1 MPSLQ
6 YFDKLISNVIVFYID
21 SIENFLSD
29 NNKKNFII
37 IFRSKNCGNLYPHNY
52 NFHYC
57 YPIINQ
63 NSLKTKYFIY
73 NCTPKSKT

>member
-29 NNKKNFII
+29 NNDKKISSSFFVQKKIVGIYIPTII
-37 IFRSKNCGNLYPHNY
+37 TS
-52 NFHYC
+52 
-57 YPIINQ
+57 IIA
-63 NSLKTKYFIY
+63 I
-73 NCTPKSKT
+73 P

>member
-29 NNKKNFII
+29 NNKKTSSSFFVKKIVGIYIPTII
-37 IFRSKNCGNLYPHNY
+37 TS
-52 NFHYC
+52 
-57 YPIINQ
+57 
-63 NSLKTKYFIY
+63 
-73 NCTPKSKT
+73 KSKT

>member
-29 NNKKNFII
+29 NNKKTSSSFFVQKKLWEFI
-37 IFRSKNCGNLYPHNY
+37 SPQL
-52 NFHYC
+52 
-57 YPIINQ
+57 
-63 NSLKTKYFIY
+63 
-73 NCTPKSKT
+73 

>member
-29 NNKKNFII
+29 NNDKKTSSSFFVKKIVRIYIPTII
-37 IFRSKNCGNLYPHNY
+37 TS
-52 NFHYC
+52 
-57 YPIINQ
+57 IIA
-63 NSLKTKYFIY
+63 I
-73 NCTPKSKT
+73 P

>member
-29 NNKKNFII
+29 NNDKKNFII
-37 IFRSKNCGNLYPHNY
+37 IFRSKKIVGIYIPT
-52 NFHYC
+52 
-57 YPIINQ
+57 IIT
-63 NSLKTKYFIY
+63 SIIAI
-73 NCTPKSKT
+73 P

>member
-29 NNKKNFII
+29 NNKKTSSSFFVQKKIVGIYIPTII
-37 IFRSKNCGNLYPHNY
+37 TS
-52 NFHYC
+52 
-57 YPIINQ
+57 IIA
-63 NSLKTKYFIY
+63 I
-73 NCTPKSKT
+73 P

>member
-29 NNKKNFII
+29 NNKKTSSSFFVKKIVGIYIPTII
-37 IFRSKNCGNLYPHNY
+37 TS
-52 NFHYC
+52 
-57 YPIINQ
+57 IIA
-63 NSLKTKYFIY
+63 I
-73 NCTPKSKT
+73 P

>member
-29 NNKKNFII
+29 NNKKTSSSFFVQKKLWEFISPHITSI
-37 IFRSKNCGNLYPHNY
+37 IAIP
-52 NFHYC
+52 
-57 YPIINQ
+57 
-63 NSLKTKYFIY
+63 
-73 NCTPKSKT
+73 

>member
-29 NNKKNFII
+29 NNEVVFQKVCN
-37 IFRSKNCGNLYPHNY
+37 
-52 NFHYC
+52 
-57 YPIINQ
+57 
-63 NSLKTKYFIY
+63 
-73 NCTPKSKT
+73 

>member
-29 NNKKNFII
+29 NNKKTSSSFFVKKIVGIYIPTII
-37 IFRSKNCGNLYPHNY
+37 TS
-52 NFHYC
+52 
-57 YPIINQ
+57 IIAI
-63 NSLKTKYFIY
+63 L
-73 NCTPKSKT
+73 

>member
-29 NNKKNFII
+29 NNKKTSSSFFVQKIVGIYIPTII
-37 IFRSKNCGNLYPHNY
+37 TS
-52 NFHYC
+52 
-57 YPIINQ
+57 IIA
-63 NSLKTKYFIY
+63 I
-73 NCTPKSKT
+73 P